1 MANLFN
7 TPKPKAFKVEPRYW
21 DPEKEKREARDRRIK
36 AEMGKGEE
44 GDSYRPYIS
53 PGDFRQGLSKGK
65 WTLRDQ
71 RRKSNTRL
79 LILVALI
86 SLLLYFIFS

>member
-1 MANLFN
+1 
-7 TPKPKAFKVEPRYW
+7 
-21 DPEKEKREARDRRIK
+21 
-36 AEMGKGEE
+36 MGN
-44 GDSYRPYIS
+44 GDDSNSYRPYIGA
-53 PGDFRQGLSKGK
+53 GDFRKGLSKGK

-79 LILVALI
+79 LILVAII